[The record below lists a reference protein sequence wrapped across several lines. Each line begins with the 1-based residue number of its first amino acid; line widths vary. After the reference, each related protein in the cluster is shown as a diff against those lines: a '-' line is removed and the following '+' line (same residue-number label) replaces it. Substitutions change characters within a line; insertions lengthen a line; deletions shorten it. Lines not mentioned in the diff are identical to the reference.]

1 MLLEVLSLVLLL
13 LVPIEELDV
22 SVNYGPQIVES
33 VVSADRG
40 NFELATL
47 LLLFDVQLNNATLL
61 VEEAQ
66 ILLVMTTDILNEGV
80 VEWNE
85 DSFED
90 YFTDSIF
97 DTSLCFSK
105 HSDLAFVS
113 TCNRGLLNLNLH
125 IKLILNALYLTSL

>member
-1 MLLEVLSLVLLL
+1 MLLEVLPLILLL

-33 VVSADRG
+33 VVSADSG

-66 ILLVMTTDILNEGV
+66 ILLVMAADILDEGV

-85 DSFED
+85 DTFKD
-90 YFTDSIF
+90 YFANSVF

-105 HSDLAFVS
+105 HCDLALVS
-113 TCNRGLLNLNLH
+113 PCN
-125 IKLILNALYLTSL
+125 